1 MSEDGTGLKI
11 MEGECTF
18 PEMSETHH
26 RLFSDSLLPNMV
38 ITSRGCICISY
49 KTCYRYDGNRLPERR
64 HDGITAV
71 EQCIVVE
78 KIL

>member
-1 MSEDGTGLKI
+1 MTFGWRMGVEPEGPCRLSEDGTGLKI

-49 KTCYRYDGNRLPERR
+49 KTC
-64 HDGITAV
+64 
-71 EQCIVVE
+71 
-78 KIL
+78 